1 MTGSALAFPK
11 EKLLS
16 RNRVA
21 RRVRGSRVS
30 IQRVHESR
38 ESVQF
43 STPQI
48 ETRHAC
54 EGNAVANHVADFLNG
69 LIADPAIAGKAGS
82 LIGPASIRAVTTDAA
97 LGVYS
102 LAFRQIRRIL
112 SQQHGG
118 TEDKS
123 YPDSCLS
130 IKHVQT
136 RLHHLKDHA
145 PSTPRAF
152 PSRTACVSVS
162 GKPAS
167 RIFSRAES
175 K

>member
-1 MTGSALAFPK
+1 MTGSALPFPK

-16 RNRVA
+16 RNSVA
-21 RRVRGSRVS
+21 WRFRRSRIS

-54 EGNAVANHVADFLNG
+54 EGNAVSNHVADFLNG

-97 LGVYS
+97 LGVYF
-102 LAFRQIRRIL
+102 LALRQIRRIL
-112 SQQHGG
+112 SKQHGG
-118 TEDKS
+118 TQDKS
-123 YPDSCLS
+123 YPDSCLP
-130 IKHVQT
+130 IKHLPT
-136 RLHHLKDHA
+136 R
-145 PSTPRAF
+145 F
-152 PSRTACVSVS
+152 Y
-162 GKPAS
+162 
-167 RIFSRAES
+167 
-175 K
+175 